1 MRTGRRPRGSR
12 RDGYGSRFARAA
24 AARSADGSDGDGGAA
39 AGAAALPASPS
50 TTSHKVAS
58 TNVLTAAPPTDADE
72 EMGERLTGKRTLQV
86 ETPAAGGTALAG
98 RRRGPTALLLNP
110 KAPAFVPHGRPR
122 RKPSRW
128 GRGFTDDSD
137 TDFSSSDDCTTPW
150 SRSLS
155 GATGRGGLRTSTTTT
170 SPSSLGGARTSPR
183 RWATTGMLG
192 HLARAHL
199 RTRLCLSSCV
209 QGRCSSRE
217 WVLGVVARRAPQH
230 APNHHWLR
238 GRCGM

>member
-1 MRTGRRPRGSR
+1 MR
-12 RDGYGSRFARAA
+12 RDGRV
-24 AARSADGSDGDGGAA
+24 ADGQ
-39 AGAAALPASPS
+39 AGAAGGDTSSWRHCVGRSPPRPDGLAPEPKGTSLCASFIGDCGGS
-50 TTSHKVAS
+50 LQDGVERSRMTRTRTSR
-58 TNVLTAAPPTDADE
+58 AA
-72 EMGERLTGKRTLQV
+72 
-86 ETPAAGGTALAG
+86 
-98 RRRGPTALLLNP
+98 
-110 KAPAFVPHGRPR
+110 
-122 RKPSRW
+122 
-128 GRGFTDDSD
+128 
-137 TDFSSSDDCTTPW
+137 TTPW

-192 HLARAHL
+192 HLGRARL
-199 RTRLCLSSCV
+199 WTRLCLSSCV

>member
-1 MRTGRRPRGSR
+1 MDTEADSR
-12 RDGYGSRFARAA
+12 EQPQ
-24 AARSADGSDGDGGAA
+24 RSADGSDGDGGAA

-137 TDFSSSDDCTTPW
+137 TDFSSSDDSLEPFPLGRDRPW
-150 SRSLS
+150 WAENFDDSDQPVKPGWSKE
-155 GATGRGGLRTSTTTT
+155 GLHRAD
-170 SPSSLGGARTSPR
+170 PDGL
-183 RWATTGMLG
+183 TTGMLG
-192 HLARAHL
+192 HPGRARL

-217 WVLGVVARRAPQH
+217 WVLGVVAQRAPQH